1 MSYKNFFLI
10 ITFIIVT
17 IYVKAQ
23 TYTHAF
29 DSVFAHIS
37 RADATTGI
45 LYERVLPFGNLTQYN
60 SQECMP
66 DTSNHTHFL
75 RAYYEL
81 CHATFNPNVSLIS
94 QDSLIKIVDGSPE
107 SVQIGLLHFN
117 FNTFD
122 TSVLSQKLYYDSD
135 SVLQED
141 ISITTSLYRLNSL
154 FIASPLI
161 QIVNTSNI
169 TYVVNNNLYFDNTSN
184 QIIGLYIDFDDGL
197 GYQSVQMNKKVNIVY
212 PTDGVK
218 ILRFMAVM
226 TNSVTYYAYANIEIN
241 THLRSERSTDYPYVE
256 DFVNDNAIESVITPS
271 NPYEGGQ
278 FQKAQG
284 NVRIY
289 YANSDMQL
297 RKPILIIDG
306 FDPQNKRQFD
316 TCYEDGKNS
325 LWDMMFYTNRYNQ
338 RLNLCL

>member
-1 MSYKNFFLI
+1 MSYKNVFLI

-226 TNSVTYYAYANIEIN
+226 TNSVT
-241 THLRSERSTDYPYVE
+241 
-256 DFVNDNAIESVITPS
+256 
-271 NPYEGGQ
+271 
-278 FQKAQG
+278 
-284 NVRIY
+284 
-289 YANSDMQL
+289 
-297 RKPILIIDG
+297 
-306 FDPQNKRQFD
+306 
-316 TCYEDGKNS
+316 
-325 LWDMMFYTNRYNQ
+325 
-338 RLNLCL
+338 